1 MKVFGVPGG
10 SDSSQQEF
18 MEVVENICV
27 IGKKLGK
34 PVGSMGTG
42 EDLSWKRTKQEM
54 EFLLISFDYNALI
67 NGFKIGLENTQRR
80 VECVVKL

>member
-1 MKVFGVPGG
+1 M
-10 SDSSQQEF
+10 
-18 MEVVENICV
+18 VENICV

-42 EDLSWKRTKQEM
+42 EDLSWKRIKQEM
-54 EFLLISFDYNALI
+54 KILLVSFDYNALI
-67 NGFKIGLENTQRR
+67 KGFKTDLENAQRG